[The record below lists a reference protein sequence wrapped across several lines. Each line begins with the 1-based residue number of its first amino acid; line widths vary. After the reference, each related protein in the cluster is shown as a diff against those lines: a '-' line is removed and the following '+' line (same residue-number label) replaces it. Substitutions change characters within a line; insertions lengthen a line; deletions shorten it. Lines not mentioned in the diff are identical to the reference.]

1 MSSTSVSAHFYG
13 TRQVAI
19 ALGVSKKTI
28 YRWLERRLIPEP
40 RRTAAGYRLWTEQEV
55 ESLRRERIQRRRR
68 SE

>member
-1 MSSTSVSAHFYG
+1 MSPAFVLAHLYG
-13 TRQVAI
+13 TRQVAM

-55 ESLRRERIQRRRR
+55 EALRRERIRRRRR
-68 SE
+68 SQ